1 MTAIDRR
8 TLSGLR
14 RHADLLVSGLAL
26 LFASHAWST
35 VPNCSVVALLT
46 NFPQPGQFVPQN
58 AQIRIQG
65 LSTAVLP
72 DGLEVLVDDVSV
84 DYDRVNHNYDPAGL
98 YTMTVL
104 TPVEPFPAFADVRVA
119 HISTGQTVLE
129 FTVDEGLDTTPPEW
143 DGSLAIREQYRS
155 GKWIPCNDVYLHGFF
170 LENVTDDLTEDLGF
184 FVTAVPDVGDMGFA
198 GPLVGEISDRPGCP
212 GSDLSL
218 KDTFRRTYTFQVF
231 DGAGNATEE
240 FEIKFGKSKGCGCL
254 SGTVPTLGWLLGPL
268 LLLVPLRQRRSGDRP
283 SWHPQIFT
291 VPE

>member
-1 MTAIDRR
+1 M
-8 TLSGLR
+8 
-14 RHADLLVSGLAL
+14 SGLAL

-184 FVTAVPDVGDMGFA
+184 FVPGEGHIAAEEGLTPRH
-198 GPLVGEISDRPGCP
+198 GPHPINTSGGL
-212 GSDLSL
+212 
-218 KDTFRRTYTFQVF
+218 
-231 DGAGNATEE
+231 
-240 FEIKFGKSKGCGCL
+240 KSKGHSVGASATGQAVEIFKQMRGL
-254 SGTVPTLGWLLGPL
+254 AGKRQVERDIDITLTHNVGGTGQTAV
-268 LLLVPLRQRRSGDRP
+268 VHIYARS
-283 SWHPQIFT
+283 
-291 VPE
+291 